1 MRRASL
7 TLRLAALFTAGS
19 AAMLLLLGLFV
30 LRSVEAH
37 FVEQDRMELAGKIEL
52 VANILEKVRAPAELA
67 SLGGRIE
74 EAFTGHHHLSVRLAT
89 GDGRVIYES
98 ADGSFPARSFP
109 ASLGSGAGRPL
120 EPATWSEG
128 ERSFRGAAATLPL
141 RDGATGRARLEVA
154 LDIAHHVDYLRAF
167 GRTLW
172 ITLSS
177 FAIVAALIAWFAAR
191 RGLAPVRDMAA
202 VAQTVSASRLA
213 DRLQVETLPAELV
226 DLGSAFNGM
235 LARLEDSFRRLSEYS
250 SDLAH
255 EFKTPLSNMITQA
268 QVALARPRSAE
279 EYRDVLY
286 STLEE
291 CDRLAR
297 TVEDMLFLAKA
308 DHGLAV
314 PNAESVDLGSEV
326 RELFDFFD
334 ALADERGVRLAREG
348 SARVRGD
355 RLMIRR
361 ALGNLLSNAVAHT
374 PAGGAIRVE
383 IRGEGTGRIA
393 IGVENEGET
402 IPAGHLPRL
411 FDRFYR
417 VDPARQRS
425 SGGVGLG
432 LAITRSIVAA
442 HGGTIRVRSDR
453 GLTRFEIEWPEE
465 RAPAVP

>member
-7 TLRLAALFTAGS
+7 TLRLAALFTAG
-19 AAMLLLLGLFV
+19 ATAILLLLGLFV
-30 LRSVEAH
+30 MRSVERH

-52 VANILEKVRAPAELA
+52 VTNILEKARDPADRAAIA
-67 SLGGRIE
+67 ARID
-74 EAFTGHHHLSVRLAT
+74 EAFTGHHHLAVRLSAP
-89 GDGRVIYES
+89 DGRVIYES
-98 ADGSFPARSFP
+98 RDGSFPAGSFP
-109 ASLGSGAGRPL
+109 ADLGAGGGDGIEVASWR
-120 EPATWSEG
+120 EG
-128 ERSFRGAAATLPL
+128 ERSFRGAAALLPL
-141 RDGATGRARLEVA
+141 PGEGGRRARLAVA
-154 LDIAHHVDYLRAF
+154 LDIAHHVDYLRSF

-172 ITLSS
+172 ITLAA
-177 FAIVAALIAWFAAR
+177 FAVLAALIAWFAAR

-213 DRLQVETLPAELV
+213 DRLRVDTLPAELV
-226 DLGSAFNGM
+226 DLGTAFNGM
-235 LARLEDSFRRLSEYS
+235 LARLEDSFRRLSDYS

-255 EFKTPLSNMITQA
+255 EFRTPLSNIITQA
-268 QVALARPRSAE
+268 HVALGRPRSADD
-279 EYRDVLY
+279 YRDVLY

-314 PNAESVDLGSEV
+314 PSAEPVDLAGEV
-326 RELFDFFD
+326 RDLFEFFD
-334 ALADERGVRLAREG
+334 ALADERGVRLAHEG
-348 SARVRGD
+348 SGRVRGD

-374 PAGGAIRVE
+374 PAGGTIRVA

-425 SGGVGLG
+425 SGGAGLG

-442 HGGTIRVRSDR
+442 HGGTIRVSSDR

-465 RAPAVP
+465 VAPASP